1 MADGPQSPNV
11 ATPPAQTPPG
21 RTPLGEWRGRVA
33 AGRLAHDPAQALA
46 AEKLTGL
53 HRALEGYEPGRAG
66 SWLSRFGLLRA
77 GANRKAPEPPRG
89 LYLYGGVGRGKSML
103 MDLFFDAAPV
113 ARKRRVHFHEFMLE
127 IQDRLHRRRRESR
140 KGGRV
145 DDLLP
150 AVAADIADEARLL
163 CFDELHVVNIADA
176 MILGRLF
183 EALFAR
189 GAIMVATSNWPP
201 DRLYEGGLQRQ
212 LFLPFIELL
221 KAKLDVLH
229 LEAAQ
234 DYRLA
239 RLMTMQVWRTP
250 LGPAATRALDRAF
263 EALTDGAEA
272 APARL
277 TVKGREVPVPRAA
290 HGVARFPFDA
300 LCREARA
307 AADYIAIAD
316 AYRTV
321 LIDDIPRFKP
331 DEKNP
336 VKRFAIL
343 IDTLY
348 ERKVKLL
355 ASAAGAPQDLYR
367 GTHIAMEFQRTVSRL
382 MEMQSKNYLEARQDA
397 E

>member
-1 MADGPQSPNV
+1 MVDGSAAGPL
-11 ATPPAQTPPG
+11 AQTPLAQ
-21 RTPLGEWRGRVA
+21 TPLGVWRARVA
-33 AGRLAHDPAQALA
+33 AGHLTHDPAQALA
-46 AEKLTGL
+46 AEKLNSL
-53 HRALEGYEPGRAG
+53 HQAIRGYEPGRAG
-66 SWLSRFGLLRA
+66 SWLARFGL
-77 GANRKAPEPPRG
+77 GNRKAAEPPRG

-113 ARKRRVHFHEFMLE
+113 VRKRRVHFHEFMLE
-127 IQDRLHRRRRESR
+127 IQDRLHERR
-140 KGGRV
+140 GAGRV

-150 AVAADIADEARLL
+150 AVAGDIAEDAWLL
-163 CFDELHVVNIADA
+163 CFDELHVINIADA

-189 GAIMVATSNWPP
+189 GAIVVSTSNWPP

-221 KAKLDVLH
+221 KARLDVLH
-229 LEAAQ
+229 LEAVR

-250 LGPAATRALDRAF
+250 LGPAATRALDTAF

-272 APARL
+272 SPTRL
-277 TVKGREVPVPRAA
+277 TVKGRTVPVPLAA
-290 HGVARFPFDA
+290 RGVARFHFDD
-300 LCREARA
+300 LCREALA
-307 AADYIAIAD
+307 AADYIAIAN

-321 LIDDIPRFKP
+321 LIDGIPRLKP
-331 DEKNP
+331 EEKSAP
-336 VKRFAIL
+336 KRFTIL
-343 IDTLY
+343 IDALY

-355 ASAAGAPQDLYR
+355 ASAAGAPQDIYR
-367 GTHIAMEFQRTVSRL
+367 GRAHAMEFQRTVSRL
-382 MEMQSKNYLEARQDA
+382 MEMQSQAYLELQQDP

>member
-1 MADGPQSPNV
+1 MADGPAV
-11 ATPPAQTPPG
+11 TAPAH
-21 RTPLGEWRGRVA
+21 TPLGEWRARVA
-33 AGRLAHDPAQALA
+33 AGQLTHDPAQALA

-53 HRALEGYEPGRAG
+53 HQAIKGYEPGRTG
-66 SWLSRFGLLRA
+66 SPFSRFGLSRFGL
-77 GANRKAPEPPRG
+77 ANRKAPDPPRG

-127 IQDRLHRRRRESR
+127 IQDRLHKRRGESR

-150 AVAADIADEARLL
+150 AVAADIAEDAWLL

-189 GAIMVATSNWPP
+189 GAIVVSTSNWPP

-212 LFLPFIELL
+212 LFLPFIDLL
-221 KAKLDVLH
+221 KARLDVLH
-229 LEAAQ
+229 LEAAR

-239 RLMTMQVWRTP
+239 RLLTMQVWRTP

-277 TVKGREVPVPRAA
+277 TVKGRDVPVPRAA
-290 HGVARFPFDA
+290 HGVARFPFDE

-382 MEMQSKNYLEARQDA
+382 MEMQSQDYLEARQDA
-397 E
+397 D

>member
-1 MADGPQSPNV
+1 MPD
-11 ATPPAQTPPG
+11 ATAAIPPAQTP
-21 RTPLGEWRGRVA
+21 RAATPLGEWRARVA
-33 AGRLAHDPAQALA
+33 AGHLTHDPAQALA
-46 AEKLTGL
+46 AERLTGL
-53 HRALEGYEPGRAG
+53 HRALKGYEPGRAG
-66 SWLSRFGLLRA
+66 SWLARFGL
-77 GANRKAPEPPRG
+77 ANRPFRSGAQEPPRG
-89 LYLYGGVGRGKSML
+89 LYLHGGVGRGKSML

-127 IQDRLHRRRRESR
+127 IQDRLHRRR
-140 KGGRV
+140 GAGRV

-150 AVAADIADEARLL
+150 AVAGDIAEDAWLL

-183 EALFAR
+183 ETLFTR
-189 GAIMVATSNWPP
+189 GAIAVATSNWPP

-212 LFLPFIELL
+212 LFLPFIDLL
-221 KAKLDVLH
+221 KARLDVLH
-229 LEAAQ
+229 LEAAR

-263 EALTDGAEA
+263 AALTDGAAA
-272 APARL
+272 APTRL
-277 TVKGREVPVPRAA
+277 TVKGRDVPVPLAA
-290 HGVARFPFDA
+290 HGVARFPFDD

-321 LIDDIPRFKP
+321 IVDDIPRFKP

-367 GTHIAMEFQRTVSRL
+367 GSHVAMEFQRTVSRL
-382 MEMQSKNYLEARQDA
+382 IEMQSKDYLEARQDA
-397 E
+397 GGAE

>member
-1 MADGPQSPNV
+1 MPDSP
-11 ATPPAQTPPG
+11 AEMPPAQ
-21 RTPLGEWRGRVA
+21 TPLGEWRARVA
-33 AGRLAHDPAQALA
+33 AGHLTHDPAQALA

-53 HRALEGYEPGRAG
+53 HQAIKGYEPGRAG
-66 SWLSRFGLLRA
+66 SRPSFFGLSRFGL
-77 GANRKAPEPPRG
+77 ANRKAPEPPRG

-127 IQDRLHRRRRESR
+127 IQDRLHRRR
-140 KGGRV
+140 GAGRV

-150 AVAADIADEARLL
+150 AVAADIAEDAWLL

-189 GAIMVATSNWPP
+189 GAIVVATSNWPP

-212 LFLPFIELL
+212 LFLPFIDLL
-221 KAKLDVLH
+221 KAKLDMLH

-263 EALTDGAEA
+263 DALTDGAEA

-331 DEKNP
+331 DERNP

-355 ASAAGAPQDLYR
+355 ASAAGAPHDLYR
-367 GTHIAMEFQRTVSRL
+367 GAHIAMEFQRTVSRL
-382 MEMQSKNYLEARQDA
+382 MEMQSKDYLEARQDA
-397 E
+397 D